1 MITNPP
7 NVILLIG
14 FMVKHFLRFIISV
27 FLCEMR
33 NYNKYAVWVKSHE
46 LVQFIYKT
54 VVPVLPISEQYELT
68 RQLKRAAYSV
78 PFNIVEG
85 SGRNSEKDF
94 AHFLDISFGSILEV
108 EYCTLLIRDL
118 SYLNS
123 DLYSTL
129 FEKINHIKA
138 MLIGLIKSIR
148 EPKMQA

>member
-1 MITNPP
+1 
-7 NVILLIG
+7 
-14 FMVKHFLRFIISV
+14 
-27 FLCEMR
+27 MR
-33 NYNKYAVWVKSHE
+33 NYNKYEVWVKSHE
-46 LVQFIYKT
+46 LVQYIYKT
-54 VVPVLPISEQYELT
+54 VIPVLPISEQYELT

-78 PFNIVEG
+78 PVNIVEG

-108 EYCTLLIRDL
+108 EYLTVLIRDL

>member
-1 MITNPP
+1 
-7 NVILLIG
+7 
-14 FMVKHFLRFIISV
+14 
-27 FLCEMR
+27 MR
-33 NYNKYAVWVKSHE
+33 NYNKYEVWVKSHE
-46 LVQFIYKT
+46 LVQYIYKT
-54 VVPVLPISEQYELT
+54 VVPVLPPGEQYELT

-78 PFNIVEG
+78 PVNIVEG

-108 EYCTLLIRDL
+108 EYCALLIRDL

-148 EPKMQA
+148 EPKIHA

>member
-1 MITNPP
+1 
-7 NVILLIG
+7 
-14 FMVKHFLRFIISV
+14 
-27 FLCEMR
+27 MR
-33 NYNKYAVWVKSHE
+33 NYNKYEVWVKSHE

-54 VVPVLPISEQYELT
+54 VVPVLPVSEQYELT

-78 PFNIVEG
+78 PVNIVEG

-108 EYCTLLIRDL
+108 EYLTVLIKDL

-123 DLYSTL
+123 ELYGTL

-148 EPKMQA
+148 EPKTEA

>member
-7 NVILLIG
+7 NVILPVR
-14 FMVKHFLRFIISV
+14 FMVNHFLRFNISI

-33 NYNKYAVWVKSHE
+33 NYNKYEVWVKSHE
-46 LVQFIYKT
+46 LVQFIYTT
-54 VVPVLPISEQYELT
+54 VVPILPISEQYELT

>member
-1 MITNPP
+1 MA
-7 NVILLIG
+7 
-14 FMVKHFLRFIISV
+14 KHFLNFNISI
-27 FLCEMR
+27 FLYEMR
-33 NYNKYAVWVKSHE
+33 NYNKYEVWIKSHE

-108 EYCTLLIRDL
+108 EYCSLLIRDL

-123 DLYSTL
+123 ALYNTL
-129 FEKINHIKA
+129 NEKINHIKA
-138 MLIGLIKSIR
+138 MLMGLIKSIR
-148 EPKMQA
+148 EPKTKNPEQ